1 MTDQESTESAM
12 GFFSRFW
19 LAYIVFFK
27 ILFDGFFA
35 RRINDLHPPKALP
48 DAVVDADTQAEL
60 ENKLGRDERRIHE
73 LEAELKALKSE
84 ASKASDARADGALW
98 LLALLQK
105 EGRFVDFLQ
114 QDIASFDDAEVGGA
128 ARVIHDGCKKSLD
141 KHLSIE
147 QIRTEEEGAKLTLE
161 EGYDAKAVK
170 LTGDVSGKAPYSG
183 TLRHKGWRATR
194 IELPALLSEHDAK
207 VLAQA
212 EVEL

>member
-1 MTDQESTESAM
+1 M
-12 GFFSRFW
+12 GFFARFW

-73 LEAELKALKSE
+73 LEAELKALKNE
-84 ASKASDARADGALW
+84 AGTAGDARADGALW

-128 ARVIHDGCKKSLD
+128 ARVIHDGCKKSLE
-141 KHLSIE
+141 KHLGIE
-147 QIRTEEEGAKLTLE
+147 KIRTEEEGAKITLD

-170 LTGDVSGKAPYSG
+170 LTGDVSGKPPYSG
-183 TLRHKGWRATR
+183 TLRHKGWKATR
-194 IELPALLSEHDAK
+194 VELPALLSEHDAS